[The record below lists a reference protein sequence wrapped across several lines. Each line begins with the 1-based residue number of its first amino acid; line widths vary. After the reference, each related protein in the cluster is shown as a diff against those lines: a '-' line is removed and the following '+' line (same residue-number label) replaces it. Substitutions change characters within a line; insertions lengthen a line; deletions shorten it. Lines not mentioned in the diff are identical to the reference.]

1 MVQNLFNVAKSYIF
15 HSMDLRK
22 KEYEGLCIKKRM
34 AGMFDMKIR
43 IIQYPILGLIFP
55 SNLLF
60 AVRFKILSEIVQTFF
75 FDYRNA
81 DLTLSHN

>member
-22 KEYEGLCIKKRM
+22 KEYEGLLYKKKAR
-34 AGMFDMKIR
+34 MFDMKIR
-43 IIQYPILGLIFP
+43 IIQYPMLGLIFP

-60 AVRFKILSEIVQTFF
+60 AIRFKI
-75 FDYRNA
+75 
-81 DLTLSHN
+81 